1 MQKYIYKAIDA
12 DGKTIKGS
20 LVAADDKSFREL
32 MRTQGLRCFDYH
44 TVNQAKK
51 SKTKSLKIGEL
62 IAFSRQ
68 LSSML
73 RAGLDLGM
81 SMKMLYERT
90 EKKKKHLREVLAQL
104 FEELQK
110 GESLASAMAK
120 MDNTFPSLYIS
131 MVKSGE
137 MNGKIDESLVTL
149 ADYFEKE
156 NKQRNQIKSAM
167 SYPIILLVVCFLVVI
182 IMSVFILPR
191 MVSMIP
197 EGTDMPIP
205 TLIMMKIKDFIINQ
219 WYIVLLIVFAL
230 VVIIPIIKKIPQ
242 VALFTGKMIIKVPK
256 IGVLQKMLY
265 TSTFARS
272 LSTLYAT
279 GIPLLDAIAMG
290 AEIINNKYVE
300 MRIREAV
307 VEIRKGSSIAEAFAH
322 VDAFDPMLMTMTYV
336 GEQSGALDEILL
348 QTANYFEEESSV
360 AIKRLI
366 GMISPVMMMVMAVV
380 VGFVLMGVMMPMFTL
395 YSAIG

>member
-51 SKTKSLKIGEL
+51 GKTKSLKIGEL

>member
-1 MQKYIYKAIDA
+1 MQKYTYKAMDSA
-12 DGKTIKGS
+12 GKMTKGT
-20 LVAADDKSFREL
+20 LVAADDKSFRDLLHE
-32 MRTQGLRCFDYH
+32 QGLRCFDYRI
-44 TVNQAKK
+44 VNQAKQAR
-51 SKTKSLKIGEL
+51 TKALKVSDL

-73 RAGLDLGM
+73 RAGLDLSM

-90 EKKKKHLREVLAQL
+90 EKKKKRLRAVLASL
-104 FEELQK
+104 FEQLQK

-120 MDNTFPSLYIS
+120 MDNTFPALYIS

-137 MNGKIDESLVTL
+137 MNGKIDESLTTL
-149 ADYFEKE
+149 AEYFEKE
-156 NKQRNQIKSAM
+156 HKQRNQIKSAM

-182 IMSVFILPR
+182 VMSVFVMPQ
-191 MVSMIP
+191 MTSMMP
-197 EGTDMPIP
+197 EGTELPVP
-205 TLIMMKIKDFIINQ
+205 TKILMAIKDFIVTQ
-219 WYIVLLIVFAL
+219 WYVVALIVFAL
-230 VVIIPIIKKIPQ
+230 ITIIPIIKRIPQ
-242 VALFTGKMIIKVPK
+242 VAIFSGKLLIKIPK
-256 IGVLQKMLY
+256 IGPLQKMIY

-290 AEIINNKYVE
+290 AEIITNKYVE

-307 VEIRKGSSIAEAFAH
+307 VDIRKGSSIAEAFSH
-322 VDAFDPMLMTMTYV
+322 VDAFDPMLMTMTFV
-336 GEQSGALDEILL
+336 GEQSGALDEILM
-348 QTANYFEEESSV
+348 QTASYFEEESSN

-366 GMISPVMMMVMAVV
+366 GLISPVMMMIMAVV

-395 YSAIG
+395 YETIG